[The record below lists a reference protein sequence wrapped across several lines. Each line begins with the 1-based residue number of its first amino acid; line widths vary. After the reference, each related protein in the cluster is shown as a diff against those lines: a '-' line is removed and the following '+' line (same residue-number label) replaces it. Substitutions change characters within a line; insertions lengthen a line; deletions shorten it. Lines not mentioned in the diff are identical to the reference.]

1 MRNKDLELFKV
12 ISQRLSVILQD
23 FSNVFIYVF
32 IFDWLRILN
41 PVRVAVNISEML
53 FTLVGACPVKRA
65 ILSAL
70 KSQSL
75 QGSGVCSPLHDYS
88 EGSKAFFSVLKFRPH
103 PFFLWVAFSLL
114 ICFGAEQVHRRA

>member
-23 FSNVFIYVF
+23 FYNVFIYVF

-65 ILSAL
+65 ILLAL

-88 EGSKAFFSVLKFRPH
+88 EGSKAFFSVLKISTASL
-103 PFFLWVAFSLL
+103 FFVGGIQLIDLLWS
-114 ICFGAEQVHRRA
+114 